1 VCGIDVGRVSLGENT
16 NKLGGTVIVA
26 GECFE
31 LNKISLTA
39 LKLKVTRFQ
48 TLSPCSPSLVRLSR
62 INLTCHNLIYRP
74 HHHKSVAVINTTAEI
89 FTRTSPPPTSRPRPG
104 SPIRARSPEETA
116 RKSIVNNYR
125 SWCDLY
131 RIRENSTRN
140 DPSSGKALKL
150 LNAAPRNGERTET
163 ERREFNRFSVD
174 LLMWPPALFD
184 EGFEN
189 FPGSQI
195 CFNLLDELTYLGNY

>member
-1 VCGIDVGRVSLGENT
+1 MLNRIVKLWLLVGGHQKRKRFFSSLISFEKIVSTARVFISACVGRVSLGENT

-89 FTRTSPPPTSRPRPG
+89 FTRTSPPPPAGPVQDHQFVRRVRRKRRGSR
-104 SPIRARSPEETA
+104 S
-116 RKSIVNNYR
+116 
-125 SWCDLY
+125 
-131 RIRENSTRN
+131 
-140 DPSSGKALKL
+140 
-150 LNAAPRNGERTET
+150 
-163 ERREFNRFSVD
+163 
-174 LLMWPPALFD
+174 
-184 EGFEN
+184 
-189 FPGSQI
+189 
-195 CFNLLDELTYLGNY
+195 